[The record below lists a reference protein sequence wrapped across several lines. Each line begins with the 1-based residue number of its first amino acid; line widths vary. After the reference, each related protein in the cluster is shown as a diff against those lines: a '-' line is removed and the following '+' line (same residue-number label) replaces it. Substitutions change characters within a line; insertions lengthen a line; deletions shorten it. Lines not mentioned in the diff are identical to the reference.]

1 MFSLVAARR
10 SPSSERI
17 TTDPKI
23 YLPFPQPPAKADRLL
38 CRPRGLG
45 WNQKM
50 RNSCTRPAKPA
61 GLTTAQPALAE
72 TSRQAHELASF
83 RNPTWRAN
91 CTTRRPAKSPGKC
104 RHRRIGFVSQISSAH
119 KPPNPAAG
127 KVTRQLAPPENWL
140 RFATRPVAQ
149 TAQPGGGSV
158 TRQLAPPEYWL
169 RFATRP
175 VAQTAQPG
183 RPTKSPGKWRD
194 RRIGFVSQPD
204 LVHKPHNP
212 TAGKVT
218 RQVPPSQAD
227 PVHKPHNPAV
237 AASPGNW
244 RHRRIGFVSP
254 ISSVHKPPNPAAGR
268 VTRQVAPPENWVR
281 FANQI
286 NAQTA
291 QPGGR
296 QSHPASGAAE
306 ELASFRASAQCT
318 KPHNPTAD
326 KVTR

>member
-140 RFATRPVAQ
+140 RFAN
-149 TAQPGGGSV
+149 
-158 TRQLAPPEYWL
+158 QL
-169 RFATRP
+169 
-175 VAQTAQPG
+175 
-183 RPTKSPGKWRD
+183 S
-194 RRIGFVSQPD
+194 
-204 LVHKPHNP
+204 
-212 TAGKVT
+212 
-218 RQVPPSQAD
+218 
-227 PVHKPHNPAV
+227 
-237 AASPGNW
+237 
-244 RHRRIGFVSP
+244 
-254 ISSVHKPPNPAAGR
+254 
-268 VTRQVAPPENWVR
+268 
-281 FANQI
+281 
-286 NAQTA
+286 AQTA

-296 QSHPASGAAE
+296 QSHPASGATG
-306 ELASFRASAQCT
+306 ELGSFRKSDQCT
-318 KPHNPTAD
+318 NRPTRRPAKSPGKWRSRRIGFVSRISSVHKTAQPD
-326 KVTR
+326 G